1 VVNEAAA
8 WSNWAG
14 TAACRPA
21 EIRSVRGEDQI
32 AAAVREAA
40 AAGRTVK
47 VAGTGHSFTD
57 IACTD
62 GVMLRLDRHDRVLGV
77 DREART
83 VTVEAGITLAALC
96 VRLAENG
103 LALSN
108 MGDIGYQ
115 TVAGAL
121 ATGTHGT
128 GATFGNL
135 SSQLTAVRL
144 VTASGEVVECSPSQ
158 DPDLFRAARVS
169 LGALGVV
176 SAVTIQ
182 CEPAFN
188 LHAVEGPA
196 LFDDVLER
204 FDELVASNEHF
215 ECYWFPHTRKAMT
228 KQNNRTGLPAMP
240 KSRAR
245 AYVDDIFV
253 ANSVFGAMCRT
264 GRRFPALTPRLAQIV
279 NVALSRTEEVDRS
292 DRVFTSPR
300 LVRFAEMEYALPRGS
315 VVPAAKEVRLLIER
329 LGLRVS
335 FPIEVR
341 VSAGDDA
348 YLSMANGRD
357 SGYVAVHMFQ
367 GVEFGPY
374 FRAVEQV
381 MRELDGRPHWGK
393 LHFRT
398 AADLEPAYPDWAKFA
413 AVRDR
418 VDPNK
423 MFTNAYL
430 QRVLGS

>member
-1 VVNEAAA
+1 MSTAPR

-14 TAACRPA
+14 TATCRPA
-21 EIRSVRGEDQI
+21 EIRSVRGEDEL
-32 AAAVREAA
+32 ASAVRDAA

-62 GVMLRLDRHDRVLGV
+62 GLMLRLDRHDRVLNL
-77 DREART
+77 DQRART
-83 VTVEAGITLAALC
+83 VTVEAGTTLAALSD
-96 VRLAENG
+96 RLAGEG

-135 SSQLTAVRL
+135 SSQLTGVRL
-144 VTASGEVVECSPSQ
+144 VTANGEVVECSASE
-158 DPDLFRAARVS
+158 DPELFRAARVS

-196 LFDDVLER
+196 SFDEVLER

-215 ECYWFPHTRKAMT
+215 ECYWFPHTRRAMT
-228 KQNNRTGLPAMP
+228 KENNRTDRPVRP
-240 KSRAR
+240 KSRR
-245 AYVDDIFV
+245 RTYLDDIFV
-253 ANSVFGAMCRT
+253 ANTVFGAVSRT
-264 GRRFPALTPRLAQIV
+264 SRRFPSLTPRLAQIV
-279 NVALSRTEEVDRS
+279 NVGLSRTEEVDRS

-300 LVRFAEMEYALPRGS
+300 LVRFAEMEYALPRAS
-315 VVPAAKEVRLLIER
+315 VVPAVKEVRSLIER
-329 LGLRVS
+329 RGFLVS

-341 VSAGDDA
+341 VSAADDA
-348 YLSMANGRD
+348 YLSMSNGRD

-367 GVEFGPY
+367 GVEFEPY

-398 AADLEPAYPDWAKFA
+398 FADLEPAYPDWARFA

-418 VDPNK
+418 VDPDRV
-423 MFTNAYL
+423 FTNDYL
-430 QRVLGS
+430 RRVLGS